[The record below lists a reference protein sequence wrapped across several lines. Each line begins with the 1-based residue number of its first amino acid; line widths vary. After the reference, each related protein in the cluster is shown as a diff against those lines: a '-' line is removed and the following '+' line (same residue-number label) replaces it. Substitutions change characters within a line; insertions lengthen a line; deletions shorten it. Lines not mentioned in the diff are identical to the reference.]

1 MHGAHAL
8 LIVLLVVNAVQ
19 AVAAVAAFTQGGVR
33 ARRGD
38 DLLARYSRA
47 HARLLLPASVV
58 LSVPPVLGLTG
69 ALSTRLALWVTIA
82 GEVVAFSLARRRLP
96 RLHAEAHG
104 TVVVPGRLLLD
115 IARSLPDGDVTIEHR
130 RRAS

>member
-8 LIVLLVVNAVQ
+8 LIVLLVVNAAQ

-96 RLHAEAHG
+96 RLHAEAHDSPGAASAAAAPAASTAPEG
-104 TVVVPGRLLLD
+104 TSEAADP
-115 IARSLPDGDVTIEHR
+115 
-130 RRAS
+130 